1 MDKIFH
7 KSAPPPSSSTASSR
21 SQAAEMQRLTRKQRD
36 FDKTEHDL
44 PNVSPHTSFSLKN
57 PITAKLAAQSK
68 LGDLLSYLGPHN
80 PLPVPISAKDTVWLL
95 DNVAFQAP
103 DGKWKA
109 EFVAAVF
116 AQHAS
121 CTVVDV
127 VANIADKVGLAEDD
141 NAAWQRI
148 EDRLMPFLQDILP
161 GRQIKAQHGSGTK
174 LTLGPGGRNGISSDL
189 REVAAAAP
197 GTVVSTTAEVPQGVN
212 GILTGK
218 TFFSAPDGWAV
229 ISDVDDTIK
238 VTQTS
243 DPVGILK
250 TTFIDEPKV
259 VEGMPELYK
268 WLQGKITPASPF
280 FYLSASPYN
289 LYPFLRDFRDKFSFP
304 HGQLILRDASWMSIP
319 GLLSSLTMGTEE
331 YKVDRMQKIHSWL
344 PKKKMI
350 LIGDSTQSDPEAF
363 GDIYRAFPGWVKV
376 ILIRKVDDIAAIGIE
391 AKNEPKRFEKAF
403 EDIPK
408 EVWHVFDDAKECYKI
423 LETAIV

>member
-1 MDKIFH
+1 MDRLH
-7 KSAPPPSSSTASSR
+7 KHPAPSNSSAASR
-21 SQAAEMQRLTRKQRD
+21 SQAAEMQRRTRQERN
-36 FDKTEHDL
+36 FDKTEADL
-44 PNVSPHTSFSLKN
+44 PNLSPHTSWSLKN
-57 PITAKLAAQSK
+57 PITAKLSAQSK

-80 PLPVPISAKDTVWLL
+80 PLPVQITAKDTVWLL

-109 EFVAAVF
+109 EFVAAAF
-116 AQHAS
+116 AQHPS
-121 CTVVDV
+121 CTVVDAV
-127 VANIADKVGLAEDD
+127 KTIADKCDLAEDD
-141 NAAWQRI
+141 NAAWDTI
-148 EDRLMPFLQDILP
+148 ERRLMPFLQDILP
-161 GRQIKAQHGSGTK
+161 GRQIKAQHGSSTQ

-189 REVAAAAP
+189 REVPAAP
-197 GTVVSTTAEVPQGVN
+197 AGMVVPATAQVP
-212 GILTGK
+212 TGADGLLGMK

-238 VTQTS
+238 ITQTS
-243 DPVGILK
+243 DPIGILR

-259 VEGMPELYK
+259 VDGMPEFYK
-268 WLQGKITPASPF
+268 WLQGQLTSASPF

-289 LYPFLRDFRDKFSFP
+289 LYPFLRDFRDKYYP

-319 GLLSSLTMGTEE
+319 GLLSNLTVGTEE

-344 PKKKMI
+344 PKKKLI

-391 AKNEPKRFEKAF
+391 SKNEPQRFEKAF
-403 EDIPK
+403 EKIPK
-408 EVWHVFDDAKECYKI
+408 DVWHVFEDPKECYKVVESA
-423 LETAIV
+423 LA